1 MDKVKEILAKESI
14 NESDFRFLMKN
25 RYLLSQ
31 ADLVRLGLAP
41 ANIEA
46 VKEPVVRDAEFV
58 EEPTVAEEVAV
69 ETPKPRGRPRSS
81 KPL

>member
-14 NESDFRFLMKN
+14 NESDLNYLMAN
-25 RYLLSQ
+25 ISFLSQ

-41 ANIEA
+41 AIEA
-46 VKEPVVRDAEFV
+46 VKESVVRDAEIV
-58 EEPTVAEEVAV
+58 EEPKTEETVE
-69 ETPKPRGRPRSS
+69 ETPKPRGRPSRSS